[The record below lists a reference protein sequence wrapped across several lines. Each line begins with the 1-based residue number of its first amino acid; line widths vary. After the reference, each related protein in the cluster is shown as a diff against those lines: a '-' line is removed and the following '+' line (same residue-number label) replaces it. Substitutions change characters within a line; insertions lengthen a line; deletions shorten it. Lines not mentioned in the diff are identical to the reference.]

1 MRLCEPEAQR
11 GANGQP
17 LQRSPDSKP
26 PMVNIETKEWQVF
39 LSRERDKKLGLDV
52 DPRQRE
58 HLLVLSIEEGTVQEY
73 NTKNPENA
81 VQEGDHIVSVNGS
94 SQDTEMVISADF
106 IGSRK
111 LHSCVLLRIKENGC
125 PSWKIDRSDKR
136 PWA

>member
-1 MRLCEPEAQR
+1 MVKPKVV
-11 GANGQP
+11 
-17 LQRSPDSKP
+17 LQSFF
-26 PMVNIETKEWQVF
+26 V
-39 LSRERDKKLGLDV
+39 
-52 DPRQRE
+52 
-58 HLLVLSIEEGTVQEY
+58 LLVGLGDLRAQVQEY